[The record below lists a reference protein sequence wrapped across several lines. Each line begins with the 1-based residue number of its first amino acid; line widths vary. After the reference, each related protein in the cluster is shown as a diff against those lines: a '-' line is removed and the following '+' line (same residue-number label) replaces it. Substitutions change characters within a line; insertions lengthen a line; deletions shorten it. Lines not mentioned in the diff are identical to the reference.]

1 MPMHG
6 QYGRSVAN
14 VYVNK
19 GILVLNMLSMINV
32 HMWLSDVLLIS
43 HDQLSM
49 FFILCMFVCDCWFI
63 QL

>member
-1 MPMHG
+1 MLEDFITYLCMPMHG

-32 HMWLSDVLLIS
+32 HM
-43 HDQLSM
+43 
-49 FFILCMFVCDCWFI
+49 
-63 QL
+63 